1 MHRITSVNS
10 VKIVLGL
17 ALKIKYRIG
26 NSNAFKLTF
35 RINTPFT
42 VNKKLSLEPEP
53 EKYNVAAPFLLS
65 STRVHFFAPRPKRVL
80 YCQICIDNQVNTYSV
95 LLSLD
100 LLFKNLDVR
109 LLLFEKIPRSTQR
122 RLIHISSERSG
133 TVNIIHL
140 YLFLII

>member
-1 MHRITSVNS
+1 MHRITSVNF
-10 VKIVLGL
+10 VKIVLGV

-26 NSNAFKLTF
+26 NSDALKLTF

-42 VNKKLSLEPEP
+42 VYKKLSLEPEP
-53 EKYNVAAPFLLS
+53 EKYDLAAPFLLS
-65 STRVHFFAPRPKRVL
+65 PTRVHFFAPRPKRVL

-95 LLSLD
+95 FLLLD
-100 LLFKNLDVR
+100 SLFKNLDVR
-109 LLLFEKIPRSTQR
+109 LLLFEKIPRSKER
-122 RLIHISSERSG
+122 RLIQISSERSG